1 MMILTAAIIQRRH
14 GKIIPTRSTT
24 LYRGVHQNGPGKA
37 AVSSSFSLCDDS
49 RVESLALSSSSSW
62 PVWHAVP
69 AVCRAKWQQAG
80 YHHQFIIMSLSAYR
94 LHVSTV
100 VTIIVVIIIIMK
112 SELFGGRTKVSW
124 LPVTYWSLET
134 FRPTRGKDARPIL
147 IRDRA

>member
-37 AVSSSFSLCDDS
+37 AVSSSFSLCVDS

-62 PVWHAVP
+62 PVWHAVS

-100 VTIIVVIIIIMK
+100 VTIIVVIIIIII
-112 SELFGGRTKVSW
+112 
-124 LPVTYWSLET
+124 
-134 FRPTRGKDARPIL
+134 RGQDKGQLAAGHLLVIGDIQTHARQECTTNINP
-147 IRDRA
+147 